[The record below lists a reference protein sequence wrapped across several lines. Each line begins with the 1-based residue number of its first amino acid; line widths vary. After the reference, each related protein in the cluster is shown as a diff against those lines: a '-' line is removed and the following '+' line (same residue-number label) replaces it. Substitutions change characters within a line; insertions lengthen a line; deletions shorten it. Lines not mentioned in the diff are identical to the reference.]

1 MVPEVLFS
9 CRNSGCVCRVP
20 EVRDVVLRIH
30 TCREGEKAGPLDAA
44 DGVIYDKIA
53 FPHTK
58 AVCHEDA

>member
-1 MVPEVLFS
+1 M
-9 CRNSGCVCRVP
+9 
-20 EVRDVVLRIH
+20 LRIH